1 MNLTFRSLLLLVAVI
16 LFVLAA
22 VGVAVSSISL
32 VPLGLACFAGSFL
45 VSDRALGRR

>member
-22 VGVAVSSISL
+22 VGVEVSSISL

-45 VSDRALGRR
+45 VPDRALGRR

>member
-22 VGVAVSSISL
+22 IGIDVSSISL

-45 VSDRALGRR
+45 APDRSLGRR